1 MFKFFF
7 IKKHEKSVL
16 NYIKSVYV
24 RPQTGTDTGIR
35 YCLSIEPKLEEDDP
49 SPILYS
55 DRDSGDS
62 HIKYQKKP
70 STQTPP
76 ASKPDDKP
84 GDEEP
89 TILYSDRDP
98 APEEKQIRYSHRPS
112 AKSTYSS
119 GDIKYSDRGGSSDVF
134 DPALVASLMSSYLQE
149 RTPVKPLSATTN
161 LTFVQK
167 LEQHIRNKHLVEAD
181 VYKAALMD
189 RRLFSKMICNNNYKP
204 SKDTALALVFAL
216 KLNLGE
222 AKDLLERAG
231 YTLSHSIQRDII
243 IEYFIKERIY
253 NLNNINAFLYNM
265 DEKIIGRSV

>member
-1 MFKFFF
+1 M
-7 IKKHEKSVL
+7 
-16 NYIKSVYV
+16 
-24 RPQTGTDTGIR
+24 
-35 YCLSIEPKLEEDDP
+35 
-49 SPILYS
+49 
-55 DRDSGDS
+55 
-62 HIKYQKKP
+62 
-70 STQTPP
+70 
-76 ASKPDDKP
+76 
-84 GDEEP
+84 
-89 TILYSDRDP
+89 
-98 APEEKQIRYSHRPS
+98 
-112 AKSTYSS
+112 